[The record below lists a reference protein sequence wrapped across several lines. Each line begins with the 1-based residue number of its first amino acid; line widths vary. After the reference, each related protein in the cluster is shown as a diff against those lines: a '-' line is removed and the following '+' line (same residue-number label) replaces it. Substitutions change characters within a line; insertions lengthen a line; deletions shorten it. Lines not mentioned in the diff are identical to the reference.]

1 MCHPHVSWIDQK
13 SSFTK
18 KLVQLLRLVKSEQ
31 TAVRVKSEQNFSLE
45 SADVYCEALH
55 HSFPLYHPSKRCEIK
70 QLATALI

>member
-1 MCHPHVSWIDQK
+1 MSHPHVSWIDQK

-18 KLVQLLRLVKSEQ
+18 KLVQTSPPGTKRADGRPCEERAGVQFK
-31 TAVRVKSEQNFSLE
+31 

-55 HSFPLYHPSKRCEIK
+55 PSFPLYHPSKRCEIK